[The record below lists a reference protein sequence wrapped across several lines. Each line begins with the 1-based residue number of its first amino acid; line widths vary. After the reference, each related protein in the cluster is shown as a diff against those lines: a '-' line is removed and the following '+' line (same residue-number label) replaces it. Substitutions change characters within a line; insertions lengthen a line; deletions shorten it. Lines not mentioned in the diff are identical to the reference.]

1 MENQEQYYVVSLKH
15 SSGGILTFWRE
26 SNAGYTTD
34 LQQAGLY
41 PKSVILK
48 NLRYYHDG
56 DNIAVSAS
64 KLKDEFKVRTTVE
77 TDINK
82 VTAYILMAKNGVIE
96 VVSKTGKP

>member
-26 SNAGYTTD
+26 GNAGYTTD

-41 PKSVILK
+41 PKSVILE

-64 KLKDEFKVRTTVE
+64 KLKDEFKVRTTVAN
-77 TDINK
+77 DFQK
-82 VTAYILMAKNGVIE
+82 VRKYKLLSKKGLIELVSKNG
-96 VVSKTGKP
+96 KP